1 MTELIA
7 ILAIEIVRV
16 FFYFK
21 SFSDEARRVM
31 RGRSENLGLVKT
43 NEVFG
48 VVGMFNNSRFV
59 KVVMIGVSNMVFKS
73 DLDRFI
79 NL

>member
-1 MTELIA
+1 
-7 ILAIEIVRV
+7 
-16 FFYFK
+16 
-21 SFSDEARRVM
+21 M

-48 VVGMFNNSRFV
+48 VVRMFNNSRFV

-79 NL
+79 SL